1 MDGSATLESADPAH
15 LDGPAEE
22 RSMPSRS
29 PLRSSWVER
38 ARCRGMDVELFF
50 PIGTGEAAQAQAER
64 AKRVCAECPVRRE
77 CLEYALSSGADDG
90 IWGGMTPQER
100 RQLHLRRRRA
110 RRAPGH

>member
-1 MDGSATLESADPAH
+1 MDGLATLESAQSARIE
-15 LDGPAEE
+15 GPVEE
-22 RSMPSRS
+22 RSTSSRS

-50 PIGTGEAAQAQAER
+50 PIGTGEAAQAQADR

-90 IWGGMTPQER
+90 IWGGMTPQGR
-100 RQLHLRRRRA
+100 RQVHLRRRRA
-110 RRAPGH
+110 RRMQGR